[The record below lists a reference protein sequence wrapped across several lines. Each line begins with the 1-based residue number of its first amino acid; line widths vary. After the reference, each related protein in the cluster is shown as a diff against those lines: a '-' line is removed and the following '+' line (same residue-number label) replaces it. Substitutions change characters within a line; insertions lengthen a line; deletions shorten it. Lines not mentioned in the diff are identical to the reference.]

1 MLYGPTDIDG
11 MHEIK
16 LHGIPFYLPVAVND
30 MLSTLYHTWIDVRI
44 CVFHEA
50 RPYTHEFLNIV
61 EICDLQLATVVRRE

>member
-30 MLSTLYHTWIDVRI
+30 TQHAIHAWIDVRI

-61 EICDLQLATVVRRE
+61 DICDLQLATVVRRE